1 MAQCQAICKSYSYE
15 HRCLNSAKYNDDNDD
30 GTSPVYCGCH
40 RTNKPECK
48 NLCQGI
54 TKEGKQCTQPVKR
67 GQFCYRHII
76 PEQPDH
82 DWEELKLYKP
92 DVNWPS
98 MSSILER
105 VKKVKTGKELGHA
118 IAMYNHV
125 YYPNSLFPIVETSP
139 KEIEKRDNKFTI
151 LMMET
156 FFVNYY
162 LDYSTE
168 HWQDIITDLAKKTE
182 NVKWLSEYRLLF
194 RKKFDLAFRE
204 ETKKNY
210 IEKVLVQAGGID
222 VSKKIKEFL

>member
-1 MAQCQAICKSYSYE
+1 MVQCQAICKSYSYE
-15 HRCLNSAKYNDDNDD
+15 HQCLNSAKYNDDNDD

-40 RTNKPECK
+40 RTNKPGRK

-54 TKEGKQCTQPVKR
+54 TKEGKQCTHPVKR

-82 DWEELKLYKP
+82 DWLELTLYNP
-92 DVNWPS
+92 DINWPN
-98 MSSILER
+98 MGNILSS
-105 VKKVKTGKELGHA
+105 VKKVKSGKELGYA
-118 IAMYNHV
+118 IETYNRA
-125 YYPNSLFPIVETSP
+125 YYPNSLFPIVETSS
-139 KEIEKRDNKFTI
+139 EQIERRDNKFTI
-151 LMMET
+151 LMMQT

-168 HWQDIITDLAKKTE
+168 HWQGIITDLAKKTE

-210 IEKVLVQAGGID
+210 IEKVLVQGGGTD
-222 VSKKIKEFL
+222 VAKKIKEFL